1 MDEEGPYLV
10 FMGYITQDSK
20 EREVPSNYHL
30 SSLVC
35 TILKMLPVGYTGEEE
50 MVKRY

>member
-20 EREVPSNYHL
+20 EKEVSSYHL

-35 TILKMLPVGYTGEEE
+35 TILKMLPVDYTGEEE
-50 MVKRY
+50 MVK